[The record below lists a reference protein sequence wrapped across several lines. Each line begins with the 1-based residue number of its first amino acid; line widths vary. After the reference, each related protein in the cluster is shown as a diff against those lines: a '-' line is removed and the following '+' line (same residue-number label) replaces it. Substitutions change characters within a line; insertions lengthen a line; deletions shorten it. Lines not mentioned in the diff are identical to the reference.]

1 MIRYDEIDDE
11 ETMNRLDEY
20 YYYIYSSQMYEL
32 LWGNEQHRRSTI
44 EEMYNDEQNGGV
56 LYSVEA
62 EKTKE
67 REREAREWQA
77 ASDRKI
83 ENAITLLTS
92 NGYAVNKLKS

>member
-11 ETMNRLDEY
+11 ETMKRLDD
-20 YYYIYSSQMYEL
+20 YYIYSSQMYEL

-44 EEMYNDEQNGGV
+44 EEMYNDEQNRGV

-62 EKTKE
+62 EEANRKE
-67 REREAREWQA
+67 REAKER
-77 ASDRKI
+77 ASQMTMRI

-92 NGYAVNKLKS
+92 NGYTVNKLKS